1 MAKKFGGMGV
11 MLIDEVNR
19 NNRIEM
25 RGGRPQIFYELSA
38 KDKKRMAYGV
48 SEAAK
53 ILLKSGAKRVVVL
66 TYENILGR
74 RTWRQG
80 LSIKTLK
87 EADYF
92 EKNLK
97 LVPNKTLLMGAHML
111 GANKLGVD
119 PKTSVV
125 DPNHQVWG
133 VNQLY
138 VVDASIL
145 PSSPGANPMTTIYT
159 VAKLF
164 VERHLHKLNKETK
177 VTKDVILMGQGQ
189 HQERN

>member
-1 MAKKFGGMGV
+1 
-11 MLIDEVNR
+11 
-19 NNRIEM
+19 
-25 RGGRPQIFYELSA
+25 
-38 KDKKRMAYGV
+38 MAYGV

-53 ILLKSGAKRVVVL
+53 ILLKSGAKRVVLL

-145 PSSPGANPMTTIYT
+145 PGSPGANPMTTIYT
-159 VAKLF
+159 LAKIF
-164 VERHLHKLNKETK
+164 AERHLKKFE
-177 VTKDVILMGQGQ
+177 QGGREKKAIVLKGPAQ
-189 HQERN
+189 Y